1 MDADG
6 DDVVMDGVVSSAL
19 FSSLDVRQMEQAL
32 SSEDLAWV
40 DSCLVPDSDVPSVG
54 SWDLV
59 RDALLDVLS
68 SQTVTNFESSDSGIP
83 LSPVERVQHVDEET
97 NGLFEEELEEKTD
110 EIGDLVKEL
119 QFGNAFLPT
128 YKEGVNESRTVED
141 EDNLGFVLDEDETE
155 LSVDEIF
162 KVWELELPS
171 EESDFVTQLNKA
183 LKSVGF
189 KPSNPFGTSYETF
202 PLSVDDVAMAKW
214 EDIKDES
221 LDNLIAGI
229 ADLSLSHWYS
239 YRARRG
245 SYLMH
250 IEALEV
256 FNFNFRHFA
265 NVSAYNEVP

>member
-68 SQTVTNFESSDSGIP
+68 SQHVTNFDSSDSGIP
-83 LSPVERVQHVDEET
+83 LSPVEPVQHVDEET

-189 KPSNPFGTSYETF
+189 KSSNPFGTSYETF
-202 PLSVDDVAMAKW
+202 PLSADDVAMAKW

-229 ADLSLSHWYS
+229 ADLSLSQ
-239 YRARRG
+239 
-245 SYLMH
+245 
-250 IEALEV
+250 
-256 FNFNFRHFA
+256 FN
-265 NVSAYNEVP
+265 S